1 VGAAYAAEP
10 VGDAQLPGKSNY
22 FIGNDPTKWR
32 RDIPQFAR
40 VRYQNV
46 YPGIDL
52 VYYGNQGRLEYDFE
66 VAPGSDP
73 KQVALRFQGPQS
85 LRIDGS
91 GDLVFEVGRRDV
103 RLQAP
108 RVYQKFGAE
117 ERSVPGRFELRG
129 KEKDEVGFELGAYDR
144 SRALIIDPVFVY
156 GRYLGGSGGE
166 SCSAITGLAFTPGCP
181 AIAVDAVS
189 NVYVAGSTTSAD
201 FPVTSGTLQQ
211 NLAGTANAFVAKLS
225 VGGAVLFATYLGG
238 DTLDYPAGIGVDA
251 GFDVVVAGTTSSSNF
266 PTTDGTNGSNAAF
279 QTQRVSAGNH
289 VFVSKLDPAGAK
301 LLYST
306 YLSGN
311 GADLASGLAID
322 PGGTAFVTGTTKST
336 EIDTGF
342 PSTLGAMQEK
352 SLAANQF
359 FFTRVDPNSSGDASV
374 AYSTYIGGSNPS
386 NGVAVGGGIAVDSNS
401 NAYITGGTNFTN
413 MLVLNAYQGTNKGGL
428 DAFVIKIN
436 PAGVPGT
443 QKLYWT
449 YFGGSGDDVG
459 YGIAVDST
467 TNPYITGSTTSPA
480 TDFTFPTGTT
490 PFQATNAGGTDAFL
504 AKFGILCTGTSCTT
518 TDVPLNYFTFLGGTG
533 MDIGTAV
540 AVDGNQGARLTG
552 WTNSASD
559 FPTTTSPLQGTYG
572 GGTSDAFIARI
583 DTLSTGNYSSYFG
596 GTLADM
602 GTGIAVDQQGASFV
616 TGETFSPGGFPPHAF
631 LNSLTGTSDAFVSK
645 LGPVLN
651 LVFSP
656 AATATP
662 SPVGVGG
669 QVSFKYTIT
678 NSGEFTNGVTF
689 TDHLQASG
697 ETFNTATPSQGNC
710 SGPSGTPPV
719 VLCNIGALNAAGTA
733 TITVAVTPVAP
744 NQPGG
749 SVILGNSGSV
759 GVAGSTLDTDAASVK
774 VNDFSL
780 AVAPASAT
788 VPAGVPATFSAT
800 VTPSANDGFPG
811 SVSLTCG
818 SGLPTGATCLPG
830 NNNPIPNLNSGPQSA
845 QLIINTTARVTTT
858 TDLRHEGTGIPL
870 YAAWLPVSGLAL
882 LGVGLGGKR
891 SRRGR
896 FLMGLLLA
904 SFFALIVFQAGCGS
918 SKHTTTTIGTPA
930 GTYPVTINATSGVNA
945 TRTTVI
951 TLVVE

>member
-1 VGAAYAAEP
+1 
-10 VGDAQLPGKSNY
+10 
-22 FIGNDPTKWR
+22 
-32 RDIPQFAR
+32 
-40 VRYQNV
+40 
-46 YPGIDL
+46 
-52 VYYGNQGRLEYDFE
+52 
-66 VAPGSDP
+66 
-73 KQVALRFQGPQS
+73 
-85 LRIDGS
+85 
-91 GDLVFEVGRRDV
+91 
-103 RLQAP
+103 
-108 RVYQKFGAE
+108 
-117 ERSVPGRFELRG
+117 
-129 KEKDEVGFELGAYDR
+129 
-144 SRALIIDPVFVY
+144 
-156 GRYLGGSGGE
+156 
-166 SCSAITGLAFTPGCP
+166 
-181 AIAVDAVS
+181 
-189 NVYVAGSTTSAD
+189 
-201 FPVTSGTLQQ
+201 
-211 NLAGTANAFVAKLS
+211 
-225 VGGAVLFATYLGG
+225 
-238 DTLDYPAGIGVDA
+238 
-251 GFDVVVAGTTSSSNF
+251 
-266 PTTDGTNGSNAAF
+266 
-279 QTQRVSAGNH
+279 
-289 VFVSKLDPAGAK
+289 
-301 LLYST
+301 
-306 YLSGN
+306 
-311 GADLASGLAID
+311 
-322 PGGTAFVTGTTKST
+322 
-336 EIDTGF
+336 
-342 PSTLGAMQEK
+342 MQEK